1 MEDYDKEY
9 IEYLMSF
16 STERN
21 IEKEEQDSLEFE
33 EAIHLNDIIIDM
45 IFINDHFYTIGKLTQ
60 KGKEKIPV
68 TWFDKCIDFLNN
80 Y

>member
-21 IEKEEQDSLEFE
+21 IEKEEQDSL
-33 EAIHLNDIIIDM
+33 
-45 IFINDHFYTIGKLTQ
+45 
-60 KGKEKIPV
+60 
-68 TWFDKCIDFLNN
+68 
-80 Y
+80 